1 MLIKNLLR
9 IVKSYKFYL
18 ITIVFYEIIYLLRGF
33 KGNKFHF
40 SKNNQM
46 SDIKEVIALDPNREI
61 VGHTSLTLV
70 KIYAIIEEAEKQVN
84 LKHRN

>member
-1 MLIKNLLR
+1 M
-9 IVKSYKFYL
+9 
-18 ITIVFYEIIYLLRGF
+18 EIGKAYF
-33 KGNKFHF
+33 KALPDTANILAKALE
-40 SKNNQM
+40 
-46 SDIKEVIALDPNREI
+46 DIKEVIALDPNREI